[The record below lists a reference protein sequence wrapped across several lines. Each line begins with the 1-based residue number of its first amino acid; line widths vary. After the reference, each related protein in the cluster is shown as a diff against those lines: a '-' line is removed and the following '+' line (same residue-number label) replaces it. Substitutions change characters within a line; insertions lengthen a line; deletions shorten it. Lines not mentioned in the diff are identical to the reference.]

1 MDYIKKRE
9 EILEGNLFKT
19 ILSLA
24 LPIMLTNFV
33 QTLYDLTDSY
43 YIGKLGGIQVAAIS
57 FVWPVTYLIISLGTG
72 IGVATTS
79 LVSISIGE
87 KNYKKASIFSGQ
99 SISFSF
105 ILSIFLTIIGYYLAP
120 EILSF
125 MKAQGELLKES
136 ITYCR
141 IILLSTPFLFFNQVF
156 TSIKQGEGNT
166 LSPLILS
173 IISVFINIIL
183 NPIFIF
189 NFGWGI
195 AGAAWATV
203 IARMFVTIYSSY
215 LLFFKN
221 KGIKIYKKHLIFH
234 KNIIKKIIKIG
245 LPSSI
250 GQGFSSLGFIVLN
263 VFIIKFGED
272 AMAAFGIGNR
282 INSLLFLPCMGLG
295 MGLTSI
301 VGQNLGA
308 NNINR
313 IKEAVKT
320 SVIITIIF
328 SVFSILLIY
337 AFDQYI
343 ISFFTS
349 DNSIKKMSLDYL
361 SLISLSIPGLGL
373 MQILISIYQGAS
385 HTKTAMFITMSRLWL
400 FRLPMIIFFQHFT
413 NIKEFGIW
421 YSMVYSNYF
430 VVALGAVF
438 YFKGTWKMKK

>member
-1 MDYIKKRE
+1 MDYIKKRK

-105 ILSIFLTIIGYYLAP
+105 ILSIILTIIGYYLAP

-136 ITYCR
+136 IVYCR

-221 KGIKIYKKHLIFH
+221 QGIKIYKKHLVFH
-234 KNIIKKIIKIG
+234 KNIIKRIIKIG

-313 IKEAVKT
+313 IKDAVKT

-328 SVFSILLIY
+328 SIFSILLIHS
-337 AFDQYI
+337 FDQYI

-349 DNSIKKMSLDYL
+349 DDGIKKMSLDYL
-361 SLISLSIPGLGL
+361 RLISLSIPGLGL

-430 VVALGAVF
+430 VVALGAIF
-438 YFKGTWKMKK
+438 YFKGTWKIKK

>member
-1 MDYIKKRE
+1 MDYIKKRK

-105 ILSIFLTIIGYYLAP
+105 ILSIILTIIGYYLAP

-136 ITYCR
+136 IVYCR

-221 KGIKIYKKHLIFH
+221 QGIKIYKKHLVFH
-234 KNIIKKIIKIG
+234 KNIIKRIIKIG

-313 IKEAVKT
+313 IKNAVKT

-328 SVFSILLIY
+328 SIFSILLIHS
-337 AFDQYI
+337 FDQYI

-349 DNSIKKMSLDYL
+349 DDGIKKMSLDYL
-361 SLISLSIPGLGL
+361 RLISLSIPGLGL

-430 VVALGAVF
+430 VVALGSIF
-438 YFKGTWKMKK
+438 YFKGTWKIKK

>member
-105 ILSIFLTIIGYYLAP
+105 ILSIILTIIGYYLAP

-136 ITYCR
+136 IVYCR

-221 KGIKIYKKHLIFH
+221 QGIKIYKKHLVFH
-234 KNIIKKIIKIG
+234 KNIIKRIIKIG

-313 IKEAVKT
+313 IKDAVKT

-349 DNSIKKMSLDYL
+349 DDGIKKMSLDYL
-361 SLISLSIPGLGL
+361 RLISLSIPGLGL

-430 VVALGAVF
+430 VVALGAIF
-438 YFKGTWKMKK
+438 YFKGTWKIKK

>member
-105 ILSIFLTIIGYYLAP
+105 ILSIILTIIGYYLAP

-136 ITYCR
+136 IVYCR

-221 KGIKIYKKHLIFH
+221 QGIKIYKKHLVFH
-234 KNIIKKIIKIG
+234 KNIIKRIIKIG

-349 DNSIKKMSLDYL
+349 DNNIKKMSLDYL

-385 HTKTAMFITMSRLWL
+385 HTKIAMFITMSRLWL

-438 YFKGTWKMKK
+438 YFKGTWKIKK

>member
-1 MDYIKKRE
+1 MDYIKKRK

-105 ILSIFLTIIGYYLAP
+105 ILSIILTIIGYYLAP

-136 ITYCR
+136 IVYCR

-221 KGIKIYKKHLIFH
+221 QGIKIYKKHLVFH
-234 KNIIKKIIKIG
+234 KNIIKRIIKIG

-313 IKEAVKT
+313 IKDAVKT

-328 SVFSILLIY
+328 SIFSILLIHS
-337 AFDQYI
+337 FDQYI

-349 DNSIKKMSLDYL
+349 DDGIKKMSLDYL
-361 SLISLSIPGLGL
+361 RLISLSIPGLGL

-430 VVALGAVF
+430 VVALGSIF
-438 YFKGTWKMKK
+438 YFKGTWKIKK

>member
-9 EILEGNLFKT
+9 EILQGNLFKT

-105 ILSIFLTIIGYYLAP
+105 ILSIILTITGYYLAP

-136 ITYCR
+136 IVYCR

-221 KGIKIYKKHLIFH
+221 QGIKIYKKHLVFH
-234 KNIIKKIIKIG
+234 KNIIKRIIKIG

-313 IKEAVKT
+313 IKDAVKT

-328 SVFSILLIY
+328 SIFSILLIY
-337 AFDQYI
+337 SFDQYI

-349 DNSIKKMSLDYL
+349 DDGIKKMSLDYL
-361 SLISLSIPGLGL
+361 RLISLSIPGLGL

-430 VVALGAVF
+430 VVALGAIF
-438 YFKGTWKMKK
+438 YFKGTWKIKK